1 MAGTWRISFT
11 TPYRTAEA
19 FGAALDGLADAVT
32 TIEHEP
38 GGDELT
44 PAEIWRVEAY
54 AAKKPE
60 AAAVTAALA
69 AAAAFLDAEVPSP
82 SIELL
87 PETDWLAHVY
97 EQLQPIEAGRFTVYG
112 SHAEK
117 PKAGRIGLLVDA
129 ATAFGSG
136 EHETTRGCLTALS
149 ILARRLHRLARALD
163 MGCGSG
169 VLAIGMAKLWPQ
181 ARVLGVDIEPES
193 VAVSARNAR
202 RNRVAARVEAA
213 VSTGYRNP
221 RIRRGRPY
229 GIVTANILARPLV
242 RMAPSL
248 KHHLASGG
256 HAVLSGLLTRQAR
269 LVLAAHR
276 TQGLVL
282 VRRLAL
288 GEWTTLI
295 VKRRPRRTAES
306 R

>member
-1 MAGTWRISFT
+1 MPGTWRISFT
-11 TPYRTAEA
+11 TNFRTAEA
-19 FGAALDGLADAVT
+19 FGAALADLAEAVT

-60 AAAVTAALA
+60 REAVTALLA
-69 AAAAFLDAEVPSP
+69 AAAVFLDAEVPSP

-97 EQLQPIEAGRFTVYG
+97 EQLQPIDAGWFTVYG

-136 EHETTRGCLTALS
+136 EHETTRGCLAALS
-149 ILARRLHRLARALD
+149 LIARRRAHVKRALD

-169 VLAIGMAKLWPQ
+169 VLAIAMAKLWGG
-181 ARVLGVDIEPES
+181 ARLLAVDIEPES
-193 VAVSARNAR
+193 VRVTRGNAR
-202 RNRVAARVEAA
+202 RNQVASRLTEA

-221 RIRRGRPY
+221 LIGRRRPFE
-229 GIVTANILARPLV
+229 IITANILARPLV

-248 KHHLASGG
+248 KQHLKPGG
-256 HAVLSGLLTRQAR
+256 FAVLSGLLSRQAR

-276 TQGLVL
+276 AQGLYL
-282 VRRLAL
+282 IRRISI
-288 GEWTTLI
+288 GDWTTLI
-295 VKRRPRRTAES
+295 LHRRAP
-306 R
+306 